1 MTLERDERA
10 ESSAPREGGL
20 GGFLRNLLTSIP
32 WSERL
37 EREELLQFEKPAS
50 RVLRISNSNGSTC
63 ISGEAR
69 DDISVRAVKV
79 ARAESEEGAEEL
91 LDQISIASADVGGA
105 LELEV
110 RIPQKWS
117 RRGLVNL
124 EVRLP
129 ANLSVE
135 ISAVNGRI
143 FVEGMRAVVHARS
156 SNGSAIV
163 RDVVGDID
171 ISTSNAKVS
180 CNHTCGRLIARSR
193 NGKIELEDHRGSI
206 DASTSNGLIRASL
219 GEVGKGGVTLATSN
233 GRIVLDLPE
242 QVDADVDLR
251 VDNGTIRNEVALCR
265 CTRESNGRVL
275 GRLGSGGAPIKLRT
289 SNGSICLR

>member
-1 MTLERDERA
+1 MTLQRDGRTED
-10 ESSAPREGGL
+10 SPREGGL
-20 GGFLRNLLTSIP
+20 GGFLRNLLASIP
-32 WSERL
+32 WSERR
-37 EREELLQFEKPAS
+37 EREELLHFDLPAS
-50 RVLRISNSNGSTC
+50 RVVRLSNSNGKTC

-69 DDISVRAVKV
+69 EDISVRAMKI
-79 ARAESEEGAEEL
+79 ARAESEAGAEEL

-110 RIPQKWS
+110 RIPEKWS

-124 EVRLP
+124 EVRVP
-129 ANLSVE
+129 RNLSLE
-135 ISAVNGRI
+135 ITAVNGRI
-143 FVEGMRAVVHARS
+143 FVEGMRGVVHARS

-163 RDVVGDID
+163 RDVIGDID
-171 ISTSNAKVS
+171 VATSNAKVS
-180 CNHTCGRLIARSR
+180 CSHTCGRLQARSR

-219 GEVGKGGVTLATSN
+219 GEVGRGGVTLATSN

-251 VDNGTIRNEVALCR
+251 VDNGTINNDLALCR
-265 CTRESNGRVL
+265 CTRDSRGRVL
-275 GRLGSGGAPIKLRT
+275 GRLGAGGAPIKLRT

>member
-1 MTLERDERA
+1 MTVRRDGRVE
-10 ESSAPREGGL
+10 ESGREGGL
-20 GGFLRNLLTSIP
+20 GGFLRNLLASIP
-32 WSERL
+32 WSERR
-37 EREELLQFEKPAS
+37 EREEQLHFDRPVGG
-50 RVLRISNSNGSTC
+50 VLRLSNSNGSTC
-63 ISGEAR
+63 VSGEAR
-69 DDISVRAVKV
+69 EDISVRAIKI

-91 LDQISIASADVGGA
+91 LDQISIACTDADGA
-105 LELEV
+105 IELEAH
-110 RIPQKWS
+110 IPQKWN

-129 ANLSVE
+129 RDLSVE

-143 FVEGMRAVVHARS
+143 FIEGMRGLVRARS

-171 ISTSNAKVS
+171 VSTSNAKVS
-180 CNHTCGRLIARSR
+180 CSHTCGRLVARSR
-193 NGKIELEDHRGSI
+193 DGKIELEDHRGSV

-219 GEVGKGGVTLATSN
+219 SEVGKGGVTLATSN
-233 GRIVLDLPE
+233 GRIVLDLPD
-242 QVDADVDLR
+242 QVDAEIDLR
-251 VDNGTIRNEVALCR
+251 VDNGTIRNDLPLCR

-275 GRLGSGGAPIKLRT
+275 GRLGAGGALIKLRT